1 MKHWFRK
8 NARIFL
14 CGVIMT
20 ASTGQT
26 VHAENNNEAEV
37 SITATKTNQYI
48 QQIYKQI
55 SFPENGKLNYAVF
68 EKAMMGYLNLREA
81 GKLDRSNILS
91 ICDFSLSANVK
102 RLWIIDVAQR
112 KVLVH
117 SLVSHGQGSGEE
129 FANRFSN
136 IPESHQSS
144 LGFYVTGDI
153 YTGDNGMSMRL
164 YGMDAGY
171 NSNAYERA
179 IVVHGADY
187 VSESF
192 IQGNKRLGRSYG
204 CPAVP
209 QPLAGKVIN
218 TIHDGSCM
226 FIYYPHK
233 KYLAS
238 SYWLNKKL
246 NHLPD
251 DNFEGTLLASAA
263 PGIPQGA
270 AVVHGAPE
278 AGTKLANG
286 STVLAVIPTGKKYDL
301 PKPSPV
307 QINFEK
313 VTGINQR
320 VFLNLLS
327 RL

>member
-8 NARIFL
+8 NANIFL
-14 CGVIMT
+14 CGVIMAT
-20 ASTGQT
+20 VSGKP
-26 VHAENNNEAEV
+26 VHAANNNEAEV
-37 SITATKTNQYI
+37 IVNASKTTHYI
-48 QQIYKQI
+48 QQVYKQI

-68 EKAMMGYLNLREA
+68 EKAMTGYLNLREA

-91 ICDFSLSANVK
+91 ICDFSLSANTK
-102 RLWIIDVAQR
+102 RLWIIDVTQR

-129 FANRFSN
+129 YATSFSN
-136 IPESHQSS
+136 TPESHQSS

-153 YTGDNGMSMRL
+153 YSGDNGMSMRL

-171 NSNAYERA
+171 NSNAFDRA

-187 VSESF
+187 VSDDF
-192 IQGNKRLGRSYG
+192 IKGNKRLGRSYG

-209 QPLAGKVIN
+209 QPLTGKVIN
-218 TIHDGSCM
+218 TIHDGSCL
-226 FIYYPHK
+226 FIYYPQK

-246 NHLPD
+246 TRLPD
-251 DNFEGTLLASAA
+251 DNIETGLLASTNNGL
-263 PGIPQGA
+263 PEGVSMMSGNL
-270 AVVHGAPE
+270 E
-278 AGTKLANG
+278 AGSKLPNG
-286 STVLAVIPTGKKYDL
+286 STVLSVISTGKKYDL
-301 PKPSPV
+301 PKSKPV
-307 QINFEK
+307 QINLDK
-313 VTGINQR
+313 LLGMDQR
-320 VFLNLLS
+320 IFLNLLS